1 MTTIAPTLEAFF
13 TDRLANQRQASPNT
27 VTAYRDTFKLILA
40 FVQRR
45 TGTAPSALDFEHLD
59 AATVAAFLDH
69 LEHDRGNSV
78 RTRNTRLAAVRSFY
92 RYAALHHPEHAA
104 LIARVLAIP
113 SKRFDRADVSFLTQ
127 QEIDAL
133 LGAVDRSRWVGRRDH
148 TLLTLAIQ
156 TGLRVSELTG
166 LRCQDLHLGNGA
178 HVRCL
183 GKGRKARCTP
193 LTAHT
198 VAVIQVWIKERTGQA
213 TDPLFPTSRG
223 TPLSRDAVALLVG
236 KYTDIA
242 RLTCPSLQAKTVS
255 PHVLR
260 HTAAMALVRGGVEPT
275 VIALWL
281 GHETTR
287 TTDVYIHA
295 DLALKERAMGRT
307 TPPATAPGR
316 YRPPDT
322 LLAFLDNL

>member
-1 MTTIAPTLEAFF
+1 MSAIAPTLEAFF
-13 TDRLANQRQASPNT
+13 TDRLANQRQASSNT
-27 VTAYRDTFKLILA
+27 VIAYRDTFRLLLTFI
-40 FVQRR
+40 QHS
-45 TGTAPSALDFEHLD
+45 TGAAPSRLGFELLD
-59 AATVAAFLDH
+59 APTIAAFLDH

-78 RTRNTRLAAVRSFY
+78 RTRNTRLAAVHSFY

-113 SKRFDRADVSFLTQ
+113 SKRFDRADVSFLTP

-133 LGAVDRSRWVGRRDH
+133 LGAPDRSRWIGRRDH

-166 LRCQDLHLGNGA
+166 LRCHDLHLGNGA

-198 VAVIQVWIKERTGQA
+198 VAVVQVWMNERKGQA
-213 TDPLFPTSRG
+213 TDPLFPTNRG
-223 TPLSRDAVALLVG
+223 TALSRDAVALLVG
-236 KYTDIA
+236 KYAGTA
-242 RLTCPSLQAKTVS
+242 RPSCPSLQTKTVS

-260 HTAAMALVRGGVEPT
+260 HTAAMALVRGGVEST

-287 TTDVYIHA
+287 TTDVYLHA
-295 DLALKERAMGRT
+295 DLAIKERAMART

-316 YRPPDT
+316 YRPPDA

>member
-1 MTTIAPTLEAFF
+1 MTKIAPTLETYF

-27 VTAYRDTFKLILA
+27 VTAYRDTFKLLVS
-40 FVQRR
+40 FVHDR
-45 TGTAPSALDFEHLD
+45 TGTAPSKLGFEHLD
-59 AATVAAFLDH
+59 AGTIAAFLEH
-69 LEHDRGNSV
+69 LERERGNSV
-78 RTRNTRLAAVRSFY
+78 RTRNTRLAAIGSFY
-92 RYAALHHPEHAA
+92 RYAAFRHLEHAD

-113 SKRFDRADVSFLTQ
+113 AKRFDRPDVSFLTQ
-127 QEIDAL
+127 QETDAL
-133 LGAVDRSRWVGRRDH
+133 LVAIDRSRWHGRRDH
-148 TLLTLAIQ
+148 ALLTLATQ
-156 TGLRVSELTG
+156 TGLRVSELTS
-166 LRCQDLHLGNGA
+166 LRCQDLHLDSGA

-183 GKGRKARCTP
+183 GKGRKTRSTP

-198 VAVIQVWIKERTGQA
+198 VAVVQVWIKERNGQPA
-213 TDPLFPTSRG
+213 DPLFPTNRG

-236 KYTDIA
+236 KYTNIA
-242 RLTCPSLQAKTVS
+242 RANCPSLRSKTVS

-287 TTDVYIHA
+287 STDIYIHA
-295 DLALKERAMGRT
+295 DLALKEKAIART
-307 TPPATAPGR
+307 TPPTTAPGR
-316 YRPPDT
+316 YRAPDT

>member
-1 MTTIAPTLEAFF
+1 MSAIAPTLQAFF

-27 VTAYRDTFKLILA
+27 VTAYRDTFKLLLA

-45 TGTAPSALDFEHLD
+45 TGTAPSDLGFEHLD
-59 AATVAAFLDH
+59 ASTVAAFLDH
-69 LEHDRGNSV
+69 LERDRGNSV
-78 RTRNTRLAAVRSFY
+78 RTRNTRLAAVHSFY
-92 RYAALHHPEHAA
+92 RYAALQHPEHAA

-113 SKRFDRADVSFLTQ
+113 SKRFDRADVSFLTP

-148 TLLTLAIQ
+148 TLLTIAIQ

-198 VAVIQVWIKERTGQA
+198 VAVVQVWIKERIGNA
-213 TDPLFPTSRG
+213 SDPLFPTSRG
-223 TPLSRDAVALLVG
+223 TPLSRDAVALLVS

-242 RLTCPSLQAKTVS
+242 RPTCPSLQTKTVS

-260 HTAAMALVRGGVEPT
+260 HTAAMALVRGGVEST

-295 DLALKERAMGRT
+295 DLALKEQAMART
-307 TPPATAPGR
+307 TPPTTAPGR

>member
-1 MTTIAPTLEAFF
+1 MTAIAPTLEAFF
-13 TDRLANQRQASPNT
+13 TDRLANQRQASPHT
-27 VTAYRDTFKLILA
+27 VTAYRDTFKLLLA
-40 FVQRR
+40 FAQRR
-45 TGTAPSALDFEHLD
+45 TGTAPSGLGFERLD
-59 AATVAAFLDH
+59 AATVAAFLNH

-78 RTRNTRLAAVRSFY
+78 RTRNTRLAAVHSFY

-113 SKRFDRADVSFLTQ
+113 AKRFDRADVSFLNQ

-133 LGAVDRSRWVGRRDH
+133 LGAVDRSHWIGRRDH

-178 HVRCL
+178 NVRCL

-198 VAVIQVWIKERTGQA
+198 VAVVQVWIKERNAQP

-223 TPLSRDAVALLVG
+223 TPISRDAVALLVG
-236 KYTDIA
+236 KYTGIA
-242 RLTCPSLQAKTVS
+242 RTTCSSLQTKTVS

-260 HTAAMALVRGGVEPT
+260 HTAAMALVRGGVETT

-287 TTDVYIHA
+287 TTDIYIHA
-295 DLALKERAMGRT
+295 DLALKERAMART
-307 TPPATAPGR
+307 TPPATPPGR

>member
-1 MTTIAPTLEAFF
+1 MTAIAPTLEAFF
-13 TDRLANQRQASPNT
+13 TDRLANQRQASPHT
-27 VTAYRDTFKLILA
+27 VTAYRDTFKLLLA

-45 TGTAPSALDFEHLD
+45 TGTAPSGLDFEHLD

-78 RTRNTRLAAVRSFY
+78 RTRNTRLATVRSFY

-198 VAVIQVWIKERTGQA
+198 VAVVQVWIKERNGQA

-236 KYTDIA
+236 KYTGIA
-242 RLTCPSLQAKTVS
+242 RPTCPSLQAKTVS

-260 HTAAMALVRGGVEPT
+260 HTTAMALVRGGVEPT

-295 DLALKERAMGRT
+295 DLALKERAMART